1 MANTTIS
8 IDEET
13 RDELK
18 QHGVKGD
25 TYDDILNKLMEQV
38 DE

>member
-1 MANTTIS
+1 MGNTTIS

-18 QHGVKGD
+18 QYGVKGD